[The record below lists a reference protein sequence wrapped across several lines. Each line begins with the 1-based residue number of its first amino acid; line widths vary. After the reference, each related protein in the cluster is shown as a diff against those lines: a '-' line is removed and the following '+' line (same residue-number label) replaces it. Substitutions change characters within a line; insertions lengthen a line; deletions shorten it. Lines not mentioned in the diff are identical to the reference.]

1 MSYTYLPANFPVLYT
16 YYEPPAGHY
25 VYIKSVVDFAG
36 NVLVATNTK
45 KFIPPPPPP
54 KPPKGF
60 WNYLSLNN
68 IIQSIKDF
76 VEAVIKIVDFASNF
90 YNGLKAGLTN
100 LIAEGLS
107 SIGIPCEA
115 TCKSV
120 ISSGLSIGQAA
131 LGIPPSIP
139 NFDQLMDEGVDYL
152 AKEAASQVSSATGLP
167 LDEAAEYAV
176 KASLKKTIKEVKEAN
191 TENKKNSLLFIIP
204 DPDFQYKPGQFKIV
218 LKNTGNDIGGGYL
231 KVTFTENS
239 SLIKTDLKNGRNFYS
254 PIVINVP
261 PLKKNETLTIPIIL
275 EENYK
280 DYASANGDIDPSYI
294 CTGSCVGIVNTPEYA
309 AAARWSRWMEV
320 YKKDK
325 ITMTITTGV
334 GMGLPFGFD
343 PKNYGFDTSKWKK
356 ISKDTW
362 KDEKGVLH
370 IFRPKENKDLKQ
382 NQTIIKTIDAGSKY
396 QQNGCNPLLSDC
408 KN

>member
-1 MSYTYLPANFPVLYT
+1 MEKTTQQKNNAIYEKYIKGKDTVNYYVRFIGYDPATGLCTTLHKPSNSITIVYGKEKKYDDTPKVEYHDIAIASQASFTPLSYTYLPANFPVLYT

-60 WNYLSLNN
+60 WDYLSLNN

-167 LDEAAEYAV
+167 LDE
-176 KASLKKTIKEVKEAN
+176 
-191 TENKKNSLLFIIP
+191 LLNM
-204 DPDFQYKPGQFKIV
+204 Q
-218 LKNTGNDIGGGYL
+218 L
-231 KVTFTENS
+231 
-239 SLIKTDLKNGRNFYS
+239 R
-254 PIVINVP
+254 
-261 PLKKNETLTIPIIL
+261 
-275 EENYK
+275 
-280 DYASANGDIDPSYI
+280 
-294 CTGSCVGIVNTPEYA
+294 
-309 AAARWSRWMEV
+309 
-320 YKKDK
+320 
-325 ITMTITTGV
+325 
-334 GMGLPFGFD
+334 
-343 PKNYGFDTSKWKK
+343 
-356 ISKDTW
+356 
-362 KDEKGVLH
+362 H
-370 IFRPKENKDLKQ
+370 H
-382 NQTIIKTIDAGSKY
+382 
-396 QQNGCNPLLSDC
+396 
-408 KN
+408 